1 MNLQN
6 ILDQSLSF
14 IGRPVFLIV
23 AIALLVIYYVFLVR
37 AIIEMLRRD
46 TNMVLMAFAFLALI
60 PIPPLVIMGILVI
73 IIWLIYKR
81 TIPAAS

>member
-6 ILDQSLSF
+6 ILFQILSF
-14 IGRPVFLIV
+14 FGPVFLIV